1 MSLQDDRTKFLDFVE
16 DCGNPYYA
24 VNQITA
30 WVRDVLKKYDNHLLA
45 SEVISW
51 VVRGEKPISVDRTSD
66 ELDKHIKRVQ
76 KSNLEELL
84 CYVDDEEVC
93 NSVRMSYECSI
104 KNKEL
109 SFIYGNVLDEPRQAR
124 IRILMRILWCA

>member
-1 MSLQDDRTKFLDFVE
+1 MSLQDDKTKFLDFAE

-24 VNQITA
+24 VNQINS
-30 WVRDVLKKYDNHLLA
+30 WVRDILRKYDHHLLA

-51 VVRGEKPISVDRTSD
+51 VVRGHRPLSIDKNTD
-66 ELDKHIKRVQ
+66 ELERHVKKIQ

-93 NSVRMSYECSI
+93 NSVRMSYDCSI
-104 KNKEL
+104 QNKEL
-109 SFIYGNVLDEPRQAR
+109 SFIYGDVLDEPRRAR
-124 IRILMRILWCA
+124 IRILMRILWCT